1 MTTTFDA
8 LGVAPDLV
16 AVLAEQGIT
25 EPFPVQ
31 EMTIPDALAGRDVC
45 GKAKTGSGKTLAFG
59 LALAERAGESRPSRP
74 RSLVLVP
81 TRELANQVAGE
92 IAPLVEVRGRTVQA
106 VYGGTDV
113 DRQTRALRKG
123 PDIVVATPGRLID
136 LIERQAISLADIEV
150 VVLDEADR
158 MADMGFL
165 PQVEWVLRH
174 VDRPHQTMLFS
185 ATLDGAVDHVVR
197 VHLSDP
203 VFHEVQSERIEVDD
217 MDHRFLF
224 VHQMDK
230 VKVAAAICGGAERC
244 LVFVRTKRGADR
256 LARQLQREGVT
267 ARPIHGDLHQG
278 VRERA
283 LSDFTDG
290 KLHVL
295 VATDVA
301 ARGIHVD
308 EIDVVVHYDPPEDHK
323 GYVHRSGRTARAGT
337 RGAVATLVLWDQE
350 HDIRMLQRRLGL
362 DLPLVEV
369 FSNDTRLADLAAWH
383 DDSDDHDVADEV
395 EVDVA

>member
-59 LALAERAGESRPSRP
+59 LALAERAGESSPSRP

-81 TRELANQVAGE
+81 TRELANQVAAE

-136 LIERQAISLADIEV
+136 LIERKAISLADIEV

-174 VDRPHQTMLFS
+174 VDRAHQTMLFS

-197 VHLSDP
+197 VHLTDP
-203 VFHEVQSERIEVDD
+203 VFHEVQSERVEVDD

-278 VRERA
+278 ARERA

-323 GYVHRSGRTARAGT
+323 SYVHRSGRTARAGT

-362 DLPLVEV
+362 DLP
-369 FSNDTRLADLAAWH
+369 
-383 DDSDDHDVADEV
+383 
-395 EVDVA
+395 